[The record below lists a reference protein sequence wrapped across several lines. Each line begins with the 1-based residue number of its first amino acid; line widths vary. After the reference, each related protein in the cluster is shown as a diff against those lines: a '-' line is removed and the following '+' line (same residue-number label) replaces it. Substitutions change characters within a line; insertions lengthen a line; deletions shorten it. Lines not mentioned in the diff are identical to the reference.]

1 MAAKQKPRR
10 GPLGAVLKAA
20 GGVSALARALRIERQ
35 AVSAWRKVPH
45 ERVVKVS
52 EITGIP
58 REKIRPD
65 LYA

>member
-1 MAAKQKPRR
+1 MAAKAKARR
-10 GPLGAVLKAA
+10 GVLGEVIKAA
-20 GGVSALARALRIERQ
+20 GGVSALAHALSIERQ
-35 AVSAWRKVPH
+35 AVSKWTRVPL

-52 EITGIP
+52 KITGIP